1 MRKKG
6 FRISFWQWPYIQ
18 GDTAAGQTAVA
29 NGYVGTRTN
38 ALESKECPM
47 GKAVLCI
54 DLTNPAAVE
63 WYQGLLRHVLDQ
75 GASVIKVDFGEWAD
89 EQAAYKGTTGA
100 KYRNLHALL
109 YQRAVWEITKQ
120 TKGEG
125 IIWARSGW
133 AGSQRYPVHW
143 SGDCFCTYEGLHSC
157 LCGGFH
163 LGLSGFAF
171 WSHDVGG
178 FTGLPDI
185 LGVRPT
191 NELYLRWTQV
201 GTFSSH
207 MRYHGTTPREPWE
220 FPTVCDIVREWLR
233 FRYALLPYIISRSAK
248 CCESGLPFV
257 QALVIEWA
265 DDPVAW
271 TISDEYLFGE
281 AFLICPVLNST
292 GMRDVYLPEG
302 TWVDFWTGEV
312 LAGPRWIRK
321 IRSPLSRIPL
331 YARFNA
337 TIQFAEPVQC
347 TDQLPQA
354 KRVSMAFDE
363 TYRGFAGCE
372 LAEFISI

>member
-1 MRKKG
+1 VKDDELDAFLIGGNSIEEILLNYRKITGFPALPPTWSFGCWMSRFFYASGKEMTRIADQLRAEKYPMDVLHVDPAGFLSDDWHFDWRLPEDRFPDPRAFFEAMRKKG

-171 WSHDVGG
+171 
-178 FTGLPDI
+178 
-185 LGVRPT
+185 
-191 NELYLRWTQV
+191 
-201 GTFSSH
+201 
-207 MRYHGTTPREPWE
+207 
-220 FPTVCDIVREWLR
+220 
-233 FRYALLPYIISRSAK
+233 
-248 CCESGLPFV
+248 
-257 QALVIEWA
+257 
-265 DDPVAW
+265 
-271 TISDEYLFGE
+271 
-281 AFLICPVLNST
+281 
-292 GMRDVYLPEG
+292 
-302 TWVDFWTGEV
+302 
-312 LAGPRWIRK
+312 
-321 IRSPLSRIPL
+321 
-331 YARFNA
+331 
-337 TIQFAEPVQC
+337 
-347 TDQLPQA
+347 
-354 KRVSMAFDE
+354 
-363 TYRGFAGCE
+363 
-372 LAEFISI
+372 